1 MFVFRSQ
8 DKGPRTAM
16 FLAAPLL
23 KEGSNLLQ
31 VLELHA
37 EADVVAR
44 GARLELR
51 DTP

>member
-1 MFVFRSQ
+1 ML
-8 DKGPRTAM
+8 
-16 FLAAPLL
+16 LAAPLL